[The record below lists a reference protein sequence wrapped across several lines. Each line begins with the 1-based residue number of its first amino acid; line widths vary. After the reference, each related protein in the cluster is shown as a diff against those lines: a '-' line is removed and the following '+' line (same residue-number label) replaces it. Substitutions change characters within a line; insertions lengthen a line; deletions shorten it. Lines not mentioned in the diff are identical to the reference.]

1 MTKTNETGLKEGR
14 WNRNVKSTVAFPLY
28 AIARAVLSLLK
39 LLYLIGMVYYWNRQT
54 VNLNR
59 VSKNQR
65 LIWVSCNRHRHIH
78 RSNRFDIFHLAVRNS
93 VAAAPLWHR

>member
-1 MTKTNETGLKEGR
+1 MST
-14 WNRNVKSTVAFPLY
+14 TVAFPLY
-28 AIARAVLSLLK
+28 AIALALLSLLK

-54 VNLNR
+54 VNLSPI
-59 VSKNQR
+59 SKNQR
-65 LIWVSCNRHRHIH
+65 LIWVLYNQHRHIH

>member
-1 MTKTNETGLKEGR
+1 MSNYSCFSIIRDCTR
-14 WNRNVKSTVAFPLY
+14 SPFAFE
-28 AIARAVLSLLK
+28 IT
-39 LLYLIGMVYYWNRQT
+39 YLIGMVYYWNRQT

-65 LIWVSCNRHRHIH
+65 LIWVSCNQHRHIH
-78 RSNRFDIFHLAVRNS
+78 RSDRFDIFHLAVRNS